1 MGCRIFTKSRNMAL
15 SIANKKNLLNYCFH
29 THFLREFRTFNQND
43 VKRFSHRNQFF
54 LEDIKEDELF
64 FEFTF
69 FHFYKWVKRM
79 NLSVPK
85 DEIREFLKE
94 KEL

>member
-1 MGCRIFTKSRNMAL
+1 MAL
-15 SIANKKNLLNYCFH
+15 SVANKKNLLDYCFH
-29 THFLREFRTFNQND
+29 THFSRELRIFNQKD
-43 VKRFSHRNQFF
+43 VLRFSFHFEFF
-54 LEDIKEDELF
+54 LDGLKEDELF
-64 FEFTF
+64 FEFKL

-79 NLSVPK
+79 KLSISK